1 MSGPVLPDG
10 DLPARPRRLSPLTP
24 VVRGPLF
31 VVVVVGA
38 MWRELLD
45 GDLSRSALVV
55 VAVLLAGVIF
65 GLASWVRTTFW
76 VERDELRIDTGV
88 VARQSRRVRIDR
100 IQGIDIGQPLV
111 ARLFGLAELKLDLA
125 GVDREGSLAFLPL
138 AEAERLRVLLLTRRD
153 AARAQVSPE
162 TAALDGVPATA
173 AHSPLAT
180 SLADAGRERPV
191 ARLDL
196 GRLVASLLLSAETLA
211 LGLVGLGVLVA
222 AVLSGNAV
230 YLGGFLPTVGALAL
244 TLGRRLTGYYGFA
257 VTESEAG
264 LQVRRGLFNLDRQT
278 VALPR
283 VQGVVISEPL
293 LWRPFG
299 WAKLDVSLAGYGRLE
314 GDEAGVGSTLLP
326 VAPRAEVMAL
336 ARHVLGGRD
345 PDAVP
350 QVPPPPRAR
359 WLAPVSYPRLGV
371 GLDGALVVSRRG
383 VFVRRLDVVPHER
396 VQSVRQDQG
405 PLQRRLRLVRV
416 LVDSPPGPVRVSAEH
431 RDPDEA
437 RAFVAQALALGA
449 RARAESADQPVAPA
463 QPRSTWTPSVADAT
477 QENAPSP
484 PGAVR

>member
-1 MSGPVLPDG
+1 M
-10 DLPARPRRLSPLTP
+10 
-24 VVRGPLF
+24 VRGPLF
-31 VVVVVGA
+31 VVVLVGA

-45 GDLSRSALVV
+45 GDVSRSALLVG
-55 VAVLLAGVIF
+55 AVLLAGVVY

-100 IQGIDIGQPLV
+100 IQGIDIGQPFV

-153 AARAQVSPE
+153 AARAQASPE
-162 TAALDGVPATA
+162 GASLDGVAAPGEPSALLPSSPA
-173 AHSPLAT
+173 
-180 SLADAGRERPV
+180 AGSQERPV

-211 LGLVGLGVLVA
+211 LGLVGLGVVVA
-222 AVLSGNAV
+222 AAVSGNAV

-244 TLGRRLTGYYGFA
+244 TLGRRLTGYYGFT
-257 VTESEAG
+257 VTESDAG

-326 VAPRAEVMAL
+326 VAPRAEVLAL
-336 ARHVLGGRD
+336 ARHVLAGRD

-371 GLDGALVVSRRG
+371 GLDGTLVVSRRG
-383 VFVRRLDVVPHER
+383 IFVRRLDVVPHER
-396 VQSVRQDQG
+396 VQSVRQRQG
-405 PLQRRLRLVRV
+405 PLERRLRVVRV
-416 LVDSPPGPVRVSAEH
+416 FVDSPPGPVRVVAEH

-437 RAFVAQALALGA
+437 RTFVAQALALGA
-449 RARAESADQPVAPA
+449 RARAESADHAVAPA
-463 QPRSTWTPSVADAT
+463 QPRSTWTPSVTAT
-477 QENAPSP
+477 THENAPRP